1 MLMMAGGA
9 AGVAAVLYYLL
20 REEPEGSKLVAD
32 VLEKKEE
39 RRVRVDDVT
48 KEEVQQILNDIV
60 DSQEKMK
67 VHMKELTRELLQKS
81 LSFEETYQR
90 IREVEPDD
98 PLEKY
103 GLSMNDFD
111 QLLNKH
117 QNDPQ
122 IREGIGRIMGVSSSS
137 RAASDQ
143 DPVIAVSKVVEV
155 HKYML
160 EELEKSVKKFTELP
174 KKESFDLKTVTLAVQ
189 AVVGAHVEEKFSL
202 TSEDIER
209 AVINHH
215 SQLATNQEFATVNM
229 RMQETMARL
238 MQPGMGS

>member
-20 REEPEGSKLVAD
+20 REEPEGGSKLVPD

-39 RRVRVDDVT
+39 RRVRVEDVT

-60 DSQEKMK
+60 ESQEKMK

-81 LSFEETYQR
+81 LTFEQTYQR

-122 IREGIGRIMGVSSSS
+122 IREGIGRIMGVSATS

-143 DPVIAVSKVVEV
+143 EPVIAVSKVVEV

-160 EELEKSVKKFTELP
+160 EELEKLVKKFTELP
-174 KKESFDLKTVTLAVQ
+174 KKETFDLKTVTLAVQ

-238 MQPGMGS
+238 MQPGMA